1 MADLKLY
8 LPDHL
13 RDVRELRAIMD
24 AETPEFSKLTA
35 AQRQMLNDQF
45 VSTASKSAL
54 RRNEQMLSTPRAV
67 SDSLDDRRFK
77 ILSKLNNQLPYSM
90 RWLRQKLDTLFGTGN
105 YQIIRDLSTHK
116 LTVEADV
123 QFESV
128 IVALYDD
135 LRQSIPAN
143 LVLETYI
150 ASSHPFAEHHACWMQ
165 TYDEIYL

>member
-1 MADLKLY
+1 MANLKFY
-8 LPDHL
+8 LPDYL
-13 RDVRELRAIMD
+13 RDVRELRAIAD
-24 AETPEFSKLTA
+24 AGTPVFSRLAA

-45 VSTASKSAL
+45 VSTAGESAL
-54 RRNEQMLSTPRAV
+54 RRYEQMLGISRAA

-77 ILSKLNNQLPYSM
+77 VLSKINNQLPYSM

-105 YQIIRDLSTHK
+105 YQIVRDVSTHK
-116 LTVEADV
+116 LAVEADV

-135 LRQSIPAN
+135 LRQSVPAN

-150 ASSHPFAEHHACWMQ
+150 ASSHPFVEYHACWMQ

>member
-1 MADLKLY
+1 MADLTFY

-13 RDVRELRAIMD
+13 RDVRELRAIMET
-24 AETPEFSKLTA
+24 ETPEFVKLSA

-45 VSTASKSAL
+45 VSTASESAL
-54 RRNEQMLSTPRAV
+54 KRYEQMLGIPRA
-67 SDSLDDRRFK
+67 SADSLDDRRFK

-90 RWLRQKLDTLFGTGN
+90 GWLRQKLDALFGTGN
-105 YQIIRDLSTHK
+105 YQIIRDVSMHK
-116 LTVEADV
+116 LAVEADV
-123 QFESV
+123 QFEPV

-150 ASSHPFAEHHACWMQ
+150 ASSHPFAEYHACWMQ